1 MGVDLGICLPRRPPC
16 LPPSSSLS
24 HTIDDDHSV
33 ALALKRGTDINCGD
47 CYTPT
52 NLQKALSMELI
63 AETDLD
69 LALRRTMTQRVELG
83 MLDLLPGEL
92 TAPSA
97 AIGPDRVNY

>member
-1 MGVDLGICLPRRPPC
+1 
-16 LPPSSSLS
+16 
-24 HTIDDDHSV
+24 
-33 ALALKRGTDINCGD
+33 
-47 CYTPT
+47 
-52 NLQKALSMELI
+52 MELI